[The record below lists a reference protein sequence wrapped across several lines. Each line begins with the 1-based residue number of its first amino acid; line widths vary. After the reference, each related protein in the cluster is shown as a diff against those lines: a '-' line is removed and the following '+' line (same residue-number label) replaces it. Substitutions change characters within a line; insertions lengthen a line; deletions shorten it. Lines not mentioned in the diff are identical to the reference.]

1 MKILQKEGDEYH
13 LLALP
18 YEESNPGDYLIIE
31 DNRVGK
37 NLIIQ
42 VMEVK
47 YANIPGMF
55 EEILRDGLSNRLEGD
70 ELDPLNVNSQL
81 LILKDTK
88 LTVCKV
94 RGVLEKGKP
103 TPYGSFVPSRNYSA
117 INPLAIE
124 KLLYE
129 ERLNRPI
136 EVGETVKKDRIF
148 VDAEA
153 LDGRLN
159 IITGRKGTGKSHLSK
174 ILILGLVEY
183 GAPCLVLD
191 INGEYVN
198 LSSTKI
204 GEPQERFEDKIVPL
218 TPGRNLKFN
227 MEKMGL
233 SPILNMLIYALDLPW
248 NSTRAFVRIWKEN
261 ARNGKLTLEGLNGT
275 LTRWKCHESIREAIQ
290 SRLYTMMD
298 SDIFTDDPSD
308 TVNIPE
314 LFRSIRDGG
323 AIIVNLRDQSAITR
337 RMLVELL
344 LGKLKELLS
353 KGVISPM
360 FIFAEEAH
368 LYLRDTYWD
377 DIVTRMRHLGLFA
390 TFITNQPS
398 SIQET
403 IYRQVDNIFLFN
415 FLNDKDLEAI
425 SRVAKI
431 DTESVKLIVKELPPR
446 HCLVIGDVVQN
457 FPLVVKVRSLD
468 VDTMGETRYFF
479 KTGVSNPIPHQR
491 LLTNSSHQY

>member
-18 YEESNPGDYLIIE
+18 NEGSNPGDYLIIE
-31 DNRVGK
+31 DNKAGK
-37 NLIIQ
+37 SLILQ

-55 EEILRDGLSNRLEGD
+55 EEILRDGLSTRLEGD
-70 ELDPLNVNSQL
+70 ELDPFNMNSQL

-88 LTVCKV
+88 LTICKV
-94 RGVLEKGKP
+94 RGIVEKGRP
-103 TPYGSFVPSRNYSA
+103 TPYGSFVPSRNYST

-124 KLLYE
+124 KLLYRE
-129 ERLNRPI
+129 EMAHPI
-136 EVGETVKKDRIF
+136 EIGETIKKGRVSI
-148 VDAEA
+148 DAEA

-174 ILILGLVEY
+174 ILILGLVGH

-198 LSSTKI
+198 LSATRK
-204 GEPQERFEDKIVPL
+204 GEPQHKYVNKIITL
-218 TPGRNLKFN
+218 TPGKSLKFD
-227 MEKMGL
+227 MEDMGL

-248 NSTRAFVRIWKEN
+248 NSTRTFIRIWREN
-261 ARNGKLTLEGLNGT
+261 ARNGKLTLEELNGT

-298 SDIFTDDPSD
+298 SGIFTDDPLEKVD
-308 TVNIPE
+308 TLE

-323 AIIVNLRDQSAITR
+323 ALIINLKHQSAINR

-353 KGVISPM
+353 KEAISPI
-360 FIFAEEAH
+360 FLFAEEAH

-377 DIVTRMRHLGLFA
+377 DIVTRMRHLGLFT

-415 FLNDKDLEAI
+415 FLNDRDLEAI

-431 DTESVKLIVKELPPR
+431 DVESVKLIVKELPPR
-446 HCLVIGDVVQN
+446 HCLIIGDAVQN
-457 FPLVVKVRSLD
+457 FPLVVNVRSLD

-479 KTGVSNPIPHQR
+479 KTRTLNPILQEKSLPDVPCR
-491 LLTNSSHQY
+491 

>member
-18 YEESNPGDYLIIE
+18 TEESSPGDYLTID
-31 DNRVGK
+31 DNSIK
-37 NLIIQ
+37 KSLILQ

-47 YANIPGMF
+47 YANIPGIL
-55 EEILRDGLSNRLEGD
+55 EELLRDGLSNRLEGD

-81 LILKDTK
+81 LILKDMK
-88 LTVCKV
+88 LLICKV
-94 RGVLEKGKP
+94 RGIIEKDKP
-103 TPYGSFVPSRNYSA
+103 TPYGSFVPSRNYSTISPVA
-117 INPLAIE
+117 MENLLCREEINH
-124 KLLYE
+124 
-129 ERLNRPI
+129 PI
-136 EVGETVKKDRIF
+136 EIGETVKRSKIF
-148 VDAEA
+148 VDAES

-174 ILILGLVEY
+174 ILILGLIEH

-191 INGEYVN
+191 INGEYIN
-198 LSSTKI
+198 LSATKR
-204 GEPQERFEDKIVPL
+204 GEDHQRYMDKIIPL

-227 MEKMGL
+227 LEKIGL
-233 SPILNMLIYALDLPW
+233 SPILNMLIYALELPW
-248 NSTRAFVRIWKEN
+248 NSTRTFIRIWRELT
-261 ARNGKLTLEGLNGT
+261 RNGKLTLEELNGAIY
-275 LTRWKCHESIREAIQ
+275 RWKCHESIREAIQ
-290 SRLYTMMD
+290 SRLYSMMD
-298 SDIFTDDPSD
+298 SGMFTDDPVD

-314 LFRSIRDGG
+314 LFRSTRDGG
-323 AIIVNLRDQSAITR
+323 ALIINLKDQSAVTR

-353 KGVISPM
+353 KEVIPPI
-360 FIFAEEAH
+360 FLFAEEAH

-377 DIVTRMRHLGLFA
+377 DIVTRMRHIGLFT
-390 TFITNQPS
+390 TFVTNQPS

-446 HCLVIGDVVQN
+446 HCLIIGDAVQN
-457 FPLVVKVRSLD
+457 FPIVVKVRDLEVD
-468 VDTMGETRYFF
+468 VMGETRLFF
-479 KTGVSNPIPHQR
+479 KNRDRDASPIYAK
-491 LLTNSSHQY
+491 NF